1 MQAQNY
7 TYQLLREVN
16 NMGFIILL
24 LFLAYAIYQ
33 IYEMLRDNSNKSGG
47 RYYDYGDLKDLE

>member
-1 MQAQNY
+1 
-7 TYQLLREVN
+7 
-16 NMGFIILL
+16 MGFLILL

-33 IYEMLRDNSNKSGG
+33 IYEMLRDNASKSNS

>member
-7 TYQLLREVN
+7 TYQLPKGVN
-16 NMGFIILL
+16 NMGFLILL

-33 IYEMLRDNSNKSGG
+33 IYEMLRDNASKSNS